1 VQRIRLEELKP
12 GMVVAKPIYDQEG
25 RVLLNRGVVLR
36 DSLIDRLRQIG
47 CPAVYIDV
55 PLAEGI
61 VLPDMLKEETRA
73 KSISQLRK
81 AFDDVQ
87 TGQSLDLDAIKDTV
101 INIID
106 EVLANARILVNLT
119 DIRTY
124 DSYTFGHCV
133 NVCVLSILTG
143 HKLQLNEL
151 EMRDLAVGAILHD
164 IGKVKVPKEVLQ
176 KPGPLTEEEFELVK
190 KHTTHGFD
198 ILRHNND
205 LSILIAHIAYQHHER
220 LQGQGYPRGLK
231 DSQIHKYAQIVAVA
245 DSFDAMT
252 SERVYRGAIPPVK
265 AVATLREM
273 SGDFFAPEVV
283 EALVSTIA
291 IYPIGSWVRLT
302 SGHIGVVV
310 DVNNKHPNLPVV
322 RLVFNPRGEK
332 IGTLTEVDLIT
343 VNDLFIESV
352 FLPEEMEALG
362 LFNGQAWPGTE
373 G

>member
-12 GMVVAKPIYDQEG
+12 GMVVAKPIYDQDG

-36 DSLIDRLRQIG
+36 ESLIDRLKEIG
-47 CPAVYIDV
+47 CPAVYIEV

-61 VLPDMLKEETRA
+61 VLPDLVKEETRA
-73 KSISQLRK
+73 RSICQVRK

-87 TGQSLDLDAIKDTV
+87 AGRPFDIEAIRDTV

-164 IGKVKVPKEVLQ
+164 IGKVRIPKEILQ
-176 KPGPLTEEEFELVK
+176 KPGPLTEAEFDLVK
-190 KHTTHGFD
+190 KHTVHGFE
-198 ILRHNND
+198 ILRQDYD

-231 DSQIHKYAQIVAVA
+231 DAQIHRYAQIVAVA

-273 SGDFFAPEVV
+273 SGEFFAPDVV
-283 EALVSTIA
+283 EGLVSTIA

-322 RLVFNPRGEK
+322 RLVLNPRGER

-343 VNDLFIESV
+343 VNDLFIDSV

-362 LFNGQAWPGTE
+362 LLNGQG
-373 G
+373 